1 MQISITRME
10 CLLLKVS
17 FLSGLRSV
25 TIFSEIW
32 LDLISG
38 CTKTT
43 VSRTP
48 QHWGSYCNVFVILVK
63 CVRLWLTAD
72 TSTFS
77 PWSNKPCRPE
87 EKLQNDSCEQAFFS
101 KRSASHSSVTESRHR
116 NGKQSIPLA
125 FICADS
131 KEKTVWLRYHRPEAC
146 TRAGSTISND
156 SSAELLLTSSAQRGK
171 KDRGVKVMRGE
182 QKSETWTKSEWFMQ
196 KIELAWCSAERRPT
210 ELMRSAARLSPAT
223 TFFFNFKTTSLLL
236 KLTVL

>member
-1 MQISITRME
+1 MA
-10 CLLLKVS
+10 CLLLQVS
-17 FLSGLRSV
+17 FLSGLRST

-43 VSRTP
+43 VSRIP
-48 QHWGSYCNVFVILVK
+48 KHRGSYCNVFVILVK

-77 PWSNKPCRPE
+77 PWSNKPCRSQ
-87 EKLQNDSCEQAFFS
+87 EKLQNDPCEQAFSS
-101 KRSASHSSVTESRHR
+101 KRSVTQSSVSESPHR
-116 NGKQSIPLA
+116 NGKQSISLA
-125 FICADS
+125 FVRADG
-131 KEKTVWLRYHRPEAC
+131 KEKTVWLRYHSSEAC

-156 SSAELLLTSSAQRGK
+156 SSAELLLTSSSQQGK

-182 QKSETWTKSEWFMQ
+182 QKSETWTTSEWFMQ

-223 TFFFNFKTTSLLL
+223 TFF
-236 KLTVL
+236 